1 MSTQDI
7 HKLSSVLRSIEII
20 EEKTNALYSQCTTSI
35 NENDNLQPMI
45 IDDTNIHLQI
55 FFQHFE
61 QLLQIDLKNRKSL
74 LNNISNKRSYWNFF
88 SVALKESKA
97 LYDTVLYV
105 LNSQEVKTATGR
117 GRLFLRF
124 CLQNHRLGDVIQQSF
139 MMTKIVN
146 QFYIDE
152 CFWTTPKYM
161 NRIIQA
167 LYQLND
173 LRYDLL
179 SNSQYQLD
187 VCWPTIES
195 VENRPKTLSDAAS
208 RMRNN
213 SVSSFLSMNSIDS
226 QSIIAVVPDTSNS
239 IPIIPTLF
247 RNLESSINDGSSV
260 QSLSSV
266 DEDPEN
272 TLIYWKQKCQEL
284 EMQLQEIHSTNS
296 LSSIDVEIQCSMN
309 EDNQIDNAKESIDNE
324 VLNKLNNE
332 NEQLQTQINLLKEE
346 ITNLNLQLSSMS
358 IERSTTTDKIKNY
371 ENDIVKHESL
381 IEHKDSL
388 FNELQ
393 QKYDEQTKHLQLIQ
407 EQHLSYSNEQN
418 KQIELL
424 KIELEQSTKL
434 LENERISMENERIK
448 QSKIQEKLEASLNEV
463 TLDFEE
469 MKRRLVKA
477 IREKAE
483 LFNSI
488 HSYEIKLEEEQSRK
502 WVPDEDVLNCTK
514 CNTVFGWTVRR
525 HHCRQCQKI
534 FCFYCSNNWIQGSK
548 LNSPQYRICD
558 FCNEKLLKESLT
570 PNGITY
576 NDALNN
582 HETKDETDLSFEV
595 RPERLPPTTDTQST
609 S

>member
-1 MSTQDI
+1 
-7 HKLSSVLRSIEII
+7 
-20 EEKTNALYSQCTTSI
+20 
-35 NENDNLQPMI
+35 
-45 IDDTNIHLQI
+45 
-55 FFQHFE
+55 
-61 QLLQIDLKNRKSL
+61 
-74 LNNISNKRSYWNFF
+74 
-88 SVALKESKA
+88 
-97 LYDTVLYV
+97 
-105 LNSQEVKTATGR
+105 
-117 GRLFLRF
+117 
-124 CLQNHRLGDVIQQSF
+124 
-139 MMTKIVN
+139 
-146 QFYIDE
+146 
-152 CFWTTPKYM
+152 
-161 NRIIQA
+161 
-167 LYQLND
+167 
-173 LRYDLL
+173 
-179 SNSQYQLD
+179 
-187 VCWPTIES
+187 
-195 VENRPKTLSDAAS
+195 
-208 RMRNN
+208 
-213 SVSSFLSMNSIDS
+213 
-226 QSIIAVVPDTSNS
+226 
-239 IPIIPTLF
+239 
-247 RNLESSINDGSSV
+247 
-260 QSLSSV
+260 
-266 DEDPEN
+266 
-272 TLIYWKQKCQEL
+272 
-284 EMQLQEIHSTNS
+284 
-296 LSSIDVEIQCSMN
+296 
-309 EDNQIDNAKESIDNE
+309 
-324 VLNKLNNE
+324 
-332 NEQLQTQINLLKEE
+332 
-346 ITNLNLQLSSMS
+346 MS